1 MTKLLLILMVV
12 GLWSGCGKEIEIHT
26 ERYDNGKM
34 KKEYQSY
41 TRGINYRP
49 IKHGWYKS
57 YYESGKVKEEGNYV
71 DGKVEGEWVKYYES
85 GKVKEEGNYVDK
97 KTEGKWVWYYESG
110 KVFWERN
117 YVDGKREGKS
127 VGYWENGEI
136 RDEDIWK
143 DGECVEMCE
152 GDE

>member
-1 MTKLLLILMVV
+1 MTKLLLILMIMGV
-12 GLWSGCGKEIEIHT
+12 WNGCGEEIEIHT

-71 DGKVEGEWVKYYES
+71 D
-85 GKVKEEGNYVDK
+85 K
-97 KTEGKWVWYYESG
+97 KTDGKWVWYYESG

-136 RDEDIWK
+136 RDEDFWE
-143 DGECVEMCE
+143 DGKCVEMCE